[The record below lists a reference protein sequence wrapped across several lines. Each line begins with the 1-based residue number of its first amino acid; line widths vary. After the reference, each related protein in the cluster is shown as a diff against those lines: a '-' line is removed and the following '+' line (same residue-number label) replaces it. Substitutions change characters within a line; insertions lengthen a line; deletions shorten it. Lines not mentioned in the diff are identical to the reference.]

1 MKDNPESTYIN
12 MSAYVALSCLIAFI
26 IVITICLVKQFI
38 WDPLLSKRFEVLRPV
53 LSESVRKFSTSFYRA
68 SSITIPSS
76 PVDKSMSQSC
86 IKQSEPPLL
95 TNNNFITVRQ
105 NLPSTDN
112 QLYSITTTF
121 PRRSYGSSSF
131 NSFAYTNLGAEDL
144 QDEKLHIYPTLH
156 FSCEYNPSTF
166 SIRLN
171 VQNLRNMNSLLTL
184 FDNTINRSAYMF
196 LRFVLSTT
204 IAGEPYE
211 TSLQNFQ
218 DFIRFGETFNILSN
232 IRAGDIL
239 NCQIKFFLMLLTDK
253 DMYELGE
260 ANYSMKDD
268 QLTHI
273 LYIERILPIRVGKK
287 LKSATSDDNNE
298 HK

>member
-1 MKDNPESTYIN
+1 MKNNSESTYIN

-53 LSESVRKFSTSFYRA
+53 LSESVRKLSTSFYRTQ
-68 SSITIPSS
+68 SITTPNTSINKS
-76 PVDKSMSQSC
+76 PPQSC
-86 IKQSEPPLL
+86 IKANESPFL
-95 TNNNFITVRQ
+95 TDKNFITVTQ

-112 QLYSITTTF
+112 QINRNL

-131 NSFAYTNLGAEDL
+131 NSFAYTNYGSEDL
-144 QDEKLHIYPTLH
+144 HDEKIHNYPIIH

-171 VQNLRNMNSLLTL
+171 VQNLRNMNSLLL
-184 FDNTINRSAYMF
+184 SFKNIINKSAFIF

-204 IAGEPYE
+204 ITGEPYE
-211 TSLQNFQ
+211 TSLQHYQ

-232 IRAGDIL
+232 IRSGDIL
-239 NCQIKFFLMLLTDK
+239 NCQIKFFLMLITNK
-253 DMYELGE
+253 NMYELGE

-273 LYIERILPIRVGKK
+273 LYIERILPIRLGKR
-287 LKSATSDDNNE
+287 LKSATSEDNN
-298 HK
+298 